1 MGLFSVF
8 KDDKQEYEKIN
19 DTVQGSIFHTI
30 EYNLEGILN
39 KINKIDDLDNSEIY
53 DIIKRQHQMILNY
66 DLFLSGDTR
75 GAAQQLF
82 TSKRFLRCFLDVV
95 RLLELSQHEKICI
108 NKLAYDYYILP
119 DNSKDFEV
127 VNMLYRL
134 TTEINGKEVVVLSG
148 ILGMQGAQILSM
160 IKNSSFKEE
169 KCVHRTNTF
178 LIKFCHDIS
187 VQQIVNI
194 YLSLFE
200 RFTPVF
206 IYSMMESNEGLSKEE
221 KDVYDKISSALVTVL
236 KFLPSED
243 IAKVLTDYAYVVNMA
258 VVNTPIRF
266 SMAGITDK
274 RIYKIMRE
282 LTVSGVKIP

>member
-8 KDDKQEYEKIN
+8 KDNKQEYEKIN
-19 DTVQGSIFHTI
+19 ESVQGSIFHTI

-39 KINKIDDLDNSEIY
+39 KINNIENLDKQEIY

-66 DLFLSGDTR
+66 DLFLSGETR

-82 TSKRFLRCFLDVV
+82 TSKKFLRCFLDII
-95 RLLELSQHEKICI
+95 RLLDLSQHEKMCI

-119 DNSKDFEV
+119 DDNKDIEV

-160 IKNSSFKEE
+160 IRNSSFKEE
-169 KCVHRTNTF
+169 KCIHRINTF
-178 LIKFCHDIS
+178 LIKFYHDIT

-206 IYSMMESNEGLSKEE
+206 IYSMMESNEGLTTEE
-221 KDVYDKISSALVTVL
+221 RGVYDKISAALLTILRFLSSA
-236 KFLPSED
+236 D
-243 IAKVLTDYAYVVNMA
+243 ISKVLTDYAYVVNMA
-258 VVNTPIRF
+258 VVSTPIRF
-266 SMAGITDK
+266 SMVTVKDQ
-274 RIYKIMRE
+274 RIFKIMRE
-282 LTVSGVKIP
+282 LKVNGIEIP

>member
-8 KDDKQEYEKIN
+8 KDSKQEYEKIN
-19 DTVQGSIFHTI
+19 ESVQGSIFHTI

-39 KINKIDDLDNSEIY
+39 KINNIENLDKQEIY

-66 DLFLSGDTR
+66 DLFLSGETR

-82 TSKRFLRCFLDVV
+82 TSKKFLRCFLDII
-95 RLLELSQHEKICI
+95 RLLDLSQHEKICI

-119 DNSKDFEV
+119 DDNKDIEV

-169 KCVHRTNTF
+169 KCIHRINTC
-178 LIKFCHDIS
+178 LIKFYHDITA
-187 VQQIVNI
+187 QQIVNI

-206 IYSMMESNEGLSKEE
+206 IYSMMESNEGLTTEE
-221 KDVYDKISSALVTVL
+221 RGVYDKISAALLTILRFLSSA
-236 KFLPSED
+236 D
-243 IAKVLTDYAYVVNMA
+243 ISKVLTDYAYVVNMA
-258 VVNTPIRF
+258 VVSTPIRF
-266 SMAGITDK
+266 SMVTVKDQ
-274 RIYKIMRE
+274 RIFKIMRE
-282 LTVSGVKIP
+282 LKINGIEIP

>member
-8 KDDKQEYEKIN
+8 KDSKQEYEKIN
-19 DTVQGSIFHTI
+19 ESVQGSIFHTI

-39 KINKIDDLDNSEIY
+39 KINNIENLDKQEIY

-66 DLFLSGDTR
+66 DLFLSGETR

-82 TSKRFLRCFLDVV
+82 TSKKFLRCFLDII
-95 RLLELSQHEKICI
+95 RLLDLSQHEKICI

-119 DNSKDFEV
+119 DDNKDIEV

-160 IKNSSFKEE
+160 IRNSSFKEE
-169 KCVHRTNTF
+169 KCIHRINTF
-178 LIKFCHDIS
+178 LIKFYHDIT

-206 IYSMMESNEGLSKEE
+206 IYSMMESNEGLTTEE
-221 KDVYDKISSALVTVL
+221 RGVYDKISAALLTILRFLSSA
-236 KFLPSED
+236 D
-243 IAKVLTDYAYVVNMA
+243 ISKVLTDYAYVVNMA
-258 VVNTPIRF
+258 VVSTPIRF
-266 SMAGITDK
+266 SMVTVKDQ
-274 RIYKIMRE
+274 RIFKIMRE
-282 LTVSGVKIP
+282 LKINGIEIP